1 MSTRHVLL
9 LALLAAE
16 MTLGA
21 ATARA
26 TTAGPVTE
34 LAASNANVGQRAPSI
49 AFDGTRYFIVWEDGR
64 STTSGIDIYFARLD
78 ASGALQDPMGVPLL
92 TPPVPEDQT
101 EPSIVYCSTFATLL
115 VVWTDPRNA
124 NLDTYAARI
133 IPGSG
138 TVQPSSGL
146 QLTTSAPDAE
156 TAPHAACSPVLTG
169 AWSAVFQSTL
179 AGTTKVQA
187 IRLEPDLSYRDQN
200 PFDLSTGGATES
212 KPRVVGLGTNFIV
225 TWEDTRNSQTT
236 GLDIYGRIV
245 PDFGPVTPVAGTQ
258 LATGLFGQ
266 QKPDSALIGPST
278 LALVWEDDRLGAGVD
293 RNLWRNLYN
302 PANLNALAIGEGPV
316 SLGPADQ
323 QRPRIAADTS
333 SAMIIWQDFRD
344 GPVGIIYGSR
354 MDGSGNV
361 RDPNGFPVFAFNQ
374 NAFEHAITK
383 GPNNDYLATAV
394 RFDNAAPRIFY
405 RIIRDEVPAGTMNAT
420 GTLTVPADGTTA
432 ASITFGPARGVSNT
446 FDVVDGTL
454 YTVTLSRADVTIN
467 VVDADPLTPGFQVRS
482 VSGSITFGL
491 TSLEHGS
498 VTVTLESVEGTA
510 TGSGTVIFENVPPTV
525 SNVVLAPASPTS
537 NQDLT
542 LSYSYNDINGDL
554 ENGTQI
560 EWLRN
565 AAIQGTYTNMLTVP
579 ASATVRGDQWRARV
593 TPRDGLNSGM
603 FVFSNTVIIGNTPP
617 SVIALRIDPDV
628 DVKTGT
634 GLRARYTFEDADN
647 DAEAGSTIRWYDHG
661 AEVAAYRNL
670 DRIPGADVIKG
681 QEWSFS
687 VLPADGTEPGL
698 LATSATVVVGNTIPV
713 ANAGMNLRGLERRS
727 FMLDGR
733 LSSDVDPQ
741 DTLQYQWS
749 MATGMPAVSLSD
761 TSSATPSFIAPSIRT
776 TVIYTFDLIVTDG
789 EGDSI
794 ADTVTVEVNPVR
806 DTDGDGLDD
815 EEEAIYGTD
824 PQLADTDRDG
834 LNDAEEIAIGTKPR
848 DEDTD
853 EDGVRDGA
861 EGRTC
866 PMCEV
871 MPTLDSDGDGILDPL
886 EIDSDGDGIIDGVEL
901 SVVTAPSDTSTAGPF
916 MPDADRD
923 TFTNPTVADTD
934 QDTLLDGVE
943 DANQNGRLDP
953 GESDP
958 NNPADPPR
966 ACTPNGNECPPTTVC
981 ENGTCV
987 VPAVIDGGLI
997 CRALDPMIECC
1008 MGGCTGGTLV
1018 EPVCNT
1024 QGALE
1029 QCVVGAQQCVVGS
1042 CSGPGAMNPGGDS
1055 GCGCTASGSSSA
1067 KSEVWFVLLAIVL
1080 AARRRRG

>member
-1 MSTRHVLL
+1 MSTRHVLA
-9 LALLAAE
+9 ALLAAGMILE
-16 MTLGA
+16 TVP
-21 ATARA
+21 ARA

-34 LAASNANVGQRAPSI
+34 LAASNANVSQRAPTISY
-49 AFDGTRYFIVWEDGR
+49 DGSRYVMVWEDSR
-64 STTSGIDIYFARLD
+64 SQTSGIDLYVARFNND
-78 ASGALQDPMGVPLL
+78 GVLQDPMGVPLL
-92 TPPVPEDQT
+92 TPPVIGDQT
-101 EPSIVYCSTFATLL
+101 EPSITYSAAAGAHVI
-115 VVWTDPRNA
+115 VWTDPRGNS
-124 NLDTYAARI
+124 LDIYAARFF
-133 IPGSG
+133 SSSAL
-138 TVQPSSGL
+138 VVPSAGVEIAGEDPNAD
-146 QLTTSAPDAE
+146 TSA
-156 TAPHAACSPVLTG
+156 HAAFATLSWLIT
-169 AWSAVFQSTL
+169 WQSTL
-179 AGTTKVQA
+179 AGDTQLRARRYFPVLD
-187 IRLEPDLSYRDQN
+187 IVGGDEPGIDLSN
-200 PFDLSTGGATES
+200 GGATES

-236 GLDIYGRIV
+236 GLDVYGRIV
-245 PDFGPVTPVAGTQ
+245 PDFGPVSPVAGTQ
-258 LATGLFGQ
+258 LASGLFGQ
-266 QKPDSALIGPST
+266 QKPDTALIGPST

-293 RNLWRNLYN
+293 RNIWRNLYN

-323 QRPRIAADTS
+323 QRPRIASDAN

-354 MDGSGNV
+354 MDGSGTV
-361 RDPNGFPVFAFNQ
+361 RDPNGFPLFAFNQ

-454 YTVTLSRADVTIN
+454 YTVTLSRSDVTLN
-467 VVDADPLTPGFQVRS
+467 VVDADPTAPGFQVRS
-482 VSGSITFGL
+482 VSGSITFGM

-498 VTVTLESVEGTA
+498 VTVSLASVEGTA
-510 TGSGTVIFENVPPTV
+510 TGSGTVIFENVAPVVT
-525 SNVVLAPASPTS
+525 NVVVSPANPTS

-542 LSYSYNDINGDL
+542 LSYSYSDINGDL
-554 ENGTQI
+554 ESGTQI

-565 AAIQGTYTNMLTVP
+565 AAIQGTYTNMSTVP
-579 ASATVRGDQWRARV
+579 ASATIRGDQWRARV
-593 TPRDGLNSGM
+593 TPRDGLNAGM

-634 GLRARYTFEDADN
+634 GLRARYTFDDVDN
-647 DAEAGSTIRWYDHG
+647 DAEAGSVLRWYDHG
-661 AEVAAYRNL
+661 VEVVAYRNI
-670 DRIPGADVIKG
+670 DRIPAADVVKG
-681 QEWSFS
+681 QAWTFTI
-687 VLPADGTEPGL
+687 VPHDGTEPGP
-698 LATSATVVVGNTIPV
+698 LATSPEVVVGNTIPV
-713 ANAGMNLRGLERRS
+713 ADAGANVRGLERRS

-733 LSSDVDPQ
+733 MSSDIDPQ
-741 DTLQYQWS
+741 DVLQYQWS
-749 MATGMPAVSLSD
+749 MATGAPPITLSD
-761 TSSATPSFIAPSIRT
+761 TSSATPSFVAPSIRT
-776 TVIYTFDLIVTDG
+776 TVIYTFDLVVTDG

-794 ADTVTVEVNPVR
+794 ADTVTVEINPVR
-806 DTDGDGLDD
+806 DTDGDELDD

-834 LNDAEEIAIGTKPR
+834 LSDSQEIAAGTKPR

-853 EDGVRDGA
+853 DDGVRDGA
-861 EGRTC
+861 EGRAC

-871 MPTLDSDGDGILDPL
+871 MPMLDSDGDSILDPL
-886 EIDSDGDGIIDGVEL
+886 EIDSDNDGILDGVEL

-953 GESDP
+953 GETDP
-958 NNPADPPR
+958 NNPADPQRP
-966 ACTPNGNECPPTTVC
+966 CTPGGNECPPSTVC
-981 ENGTCV
+981 ENSICV
-987 VPAVIDGGLI
+987 VPAVVDGGLV

-1008 MGGCTGGTLV
+1008 AGGCTGGTLV
-1018 EPVCNT
+1018 EPECTT

-1029 QCVVGAQQCVVGS
+1029 QCGVGAQQCVVGS
-1042 CSGPGAMNPGGDS
+1042 CSGPGAMNPSDS
-1055 GCGCTASGSSSA
+1055 GCGCTASGSSA
-1067 KSEVWFVLLAIVL
+1067 QKSSLGLFALLAIAFVS
-1080 AARRRRG
+1080 RRRRA